1 VPPDRYDAQRRVG
14 TKRSAFVQ
22 QMRTP
27 GRKMAR
33 RLSRELEQDLVAVLQ
48 GVL

>member
-1 VPPDRYDAQRRVG
+1 
-14 TKRSAFVQ
+14 
-22 QMRTP
+22 MRTP